1 MFWQLSHRSVC
12 KVRLGAELLKNFVN
26 NIFWDSE
33 FLHVYPGECFVL
45 YKTAGEDLL
54 IECGVSEGD
63 VEWKFNNNLIMYI
76 NGKTGSKRRGPLYSQ
91 NPSKYHATT
100 NTLKI
105 TRLDKRD
112 SGPYSCSHNREYT
125 VRVVSVFVKPGTVL
139 LQSSDAELYC
149 NVEGDPNAKVQ
160 WLRPPGGQ
168 LYPERKQIIH
178 LKSLTLND
186 DGQWTCQVENLQID
200 ITLTVVGL
208 QTKGTIEVHEGGDV
222 VLPCFL
228 TQRTALHIMDGKW
241 EADHLP
247 EISSATLKNTHNTL
261 QCMGHNTSRVLF
273 TSGQL
278 GTNYTIKMMKV
289 QASDEGI
296 FVCTVEF
303 DGGTKLTAST
313 TLTVVSN
320 NSSKKVDTSVNG
332 QTPAS
337 EGWWTIN
344 LFDVQLWI
352 GIAVGASSVV
362 FIGLIALIVIVQRRN
377 KRINKRAGQLR
388 SMHQLTADN
397 CQCYDLLP
405 MLQRNANVTANCQC
419 YRF

>member
-1 MFWQLSHRSVC
+1 MSTF
-12 KVRLGAELLKNFVN
+12 KNTYFLLLV
-26 NIFWDSE
+26 
-33 FLHVYPGECFVL
+33 LHVYPRECFVL

-63 VEWKFNNNLIMYI
+63 VEWKFNSILIMHI

-91 NPSKYHATT
+91 NPSKYLATT

-105 TRLDKRD
+105 TRLDKHD
-112 SGPYSCSHNREYT
+112 SGSYSCSHNREYT
-125 VRVVSVFVKPGTVL
+125 VRVVSVFVKPVTVL
-139 LQSSDAELYC
+139 LQSSDAELHC
-149 NVEGDPNAKVQ
+149 NVEGDPKAKVQ
-160 WLRPPGGQ
+160 WLRPPDGQ
-168 LYPERKQIIH
+168 IHPESKQIIH
-178 LKSLTLND
+178 LTSLTLND
-186 DGQWTCQVENLQID
+186 DGRWTCKVENLKID

-228 TQRTALHIMDGKW
+228 TRRISLHIKDGKW

-247 EISSATLKNTHNTL
+247 EIPSATLKNTHNTL
-261 QCMGHNTSRVLF
+261 QCMGHNTTRFLF

-278 GTNYTIKMMKV
+278 GTNFTIKMMKV
-289 QASDEGI
+289 QPSDEGI

-337 EGWWTIN
+337 EGWMTIN

-352 GIAVGASSVV
+352 GIAVGAISMV
-362 FIGLIALIVIVQRRN
+362 FIGLIVLIVIVQRRN
-377 KRINKRAGQLR
+377 KRIKKRAGQLR
-388 SMHQLTADN
+388 SLHQLTADN